1 MRQAQRQ
8 RDPDRA
14 WLKARLVRQ
23 LRAPEPPTVLEDIS
37 PEIALSLLGELL
49 FAQTRRDQLTL
60 RWRWEAH
67 RTGGID
73 WILLLVS
80 LACWPVGLVMLFGRR
95 NTGIKPFA
103 AHTPKWYRLAELLT
117 AQLGRTHS
125 AAAVG
130 ELLQILPQ
138 LQSDKTQEVAPL
150 EAALTRTLADTLP
163 FLSAEELTL
172 LPEPCWAFLEHALA
186 QRVAVGWQQRLSW
199 MKADFVVAALLAMDL
214 AQRPVPPCVQ
224 ALTEDREERVREAAR
239 DYLKTIEPTPMNR
252 RG

>member
-1 MRQAQRQ
+1 MQRQ

-14 WLKARLVRQ
+14 WLKARLVQQ
-23 LRAPEPPTVLEDIS
+23 LRSSAPPTLLEDVS

-49 FAQTRRDQLTL
+49 LVQARQDRLTV

-117 AQLGRTHS
+117 AQLGRSRT
-125 AAAVG
+125 AAVVG
-130 ELLQILPQ
+130 ELLLILQQ
-138 LQSDKTQEVAPL
+138 LQSDKTQEVVPL

-163 FLSAEELTL
+163 LLSAEELAL
-172 LPEPCWAFLEHALA
+172 LPEPCWQFLEHALA
-186 QRVAVGWQQRLSW
+186 QRGVVGWQQRLSW

-214 AQRPVPPCVQ
+214 AQRPVPACVH

-239 DYLKTIEPTPMNR
+239 DYLT
-252 RG
+252 